1 MSEQDK
7 RYLMLVDDEQNI
19 LLALKRE
26 LHEWARERR
35 LDVIL
40 AQSAKEG
47 LSRLSEHGSAIEMII
62 SDLRMPEMKGSDFLL
77 EVRKSHPEVITL
89 LLTGFSETEEI
100 VKAVSAGI
108 FSYMLKPWDSAYLIG
123 EVTKAYDFRRT
134 KLENERQKE
143 RLVESLRYAGELQ
156 KAILKPNV
164 PASQGVEFRVTYR
177 PNPKELCSGDYYDVI
192 VAGPDRYLILMGD
205 ILASGV
211 QAAMIT
217 AILKA
222 VIYPEYVRNVV
233 GQALSPADF
242 LGWLNQR
249 MQFEFRMTNPVPI
262 SFFAG
267 LLDVRRQS
275 FVYANA
281 GFTHPLHVRAGAAA
295 PLPVSGSSLAVSRSV
310 MYPEQTVRVAPGE
323 TLLFHSPGLTNDV
336 SAPALNGVVAKE
348 SPGPDYHLRIL
359 KGVLAAGGAGEFEDD
374 VTVITAQL
382 QQP

>member
-1 MSEQDK
+1 MPDQDK

-26 LHEWARERR
+26 LHEWARERK
-35 LDVIL
+35 LDVLL

-47 LSRLSEHGSAIEMII
+47 IALLSEHGNAIEMII

-77 EVRKSHPEVITL
+77 AVRKTHPEVITL
-89 LLTGFSETEEI
+89 LLTGYSETEEI

-108 FSYMLKPWDSAYLIG
+108 FSYMLKPWDSSYLIG
-123 EVTKAYDFRRT
+123 EVTKAYDFRQA
-134 KLENERQKE
+134 KLENERQKA

-177 PNPKELCSGDYYDVI
+177 PNPQELCSGDYYDVI
-192 VAGPDRYLILMGD
+192 VAGPDRYLILLGD

-233 GQALSPADF
+233 GKPLSPADF

-262 SFFAG
+262 DFFAG
-267 LLDVRRQS
+267 VLDVRHQS

-281 GFTHPLHVRAGAAA
+281 GYTHPVHVKPAGPV
-295 PLPVSGSSLAVSRSV
+295 PLLVSGTSLAVSRSV
-310 MYPEQTVRVAPGE
+310 MYPEQSVRVAPGE
-323 TLLFHSPGLTNDV
+323 ALLFHSPGLLHDAQDSSLAAV
-336 SAPALNGVVAKE
+336 LSKE
-348 SPGPDYHLRIL
+348 GLGPDYHLRIL
-359 KGVLAAGGAGEFEDD
+359 KGLLASSGKPEFGDD
-374 VTVITAQL
+374 VTVITAL
-382 QQP
+382 L

>member
-1 MSEQDK
+1 MAERDK

-19 LLALKRE
+19 LFALKRE
-26 LHEWARERR
+26 LHEWARERK

-47 LSRLSEHGSAIEMII
+47 LARLSEHGAAIEMIV

-77 EVRKSHPEVITL
+77 EVRKAHPDIITL

-108 FSYMLKPWDSAYLIG
+108 FSYMLKPWDSSYLLG
-123 EVTKAYDFRRT
+123 EVTKAYDYRQT
-134 KLENERQKE
+134 KLENERQKT
-143 RLVESLRYAGELQ
+143 RLLESLRYAGELQ

-164 PASQGVEFRVTYR
+164 PVSQGVEFRVTYK
-177 PNPKELCSGDYYDVI
+177 PNPRDICSGDYYDVI
-192 VAGPDRYLILMGD
+192 VAGPDRYLILLGD

-211 QAAMIT
+211 QAAMVT

-233 GQALSPADF
+233 GQALSPSDF

-262 SFFAG
+262 SFFVG

-281 GFTHPLHVRAGAAA
+281 GFEHPFHVKEGVAAS
-295 PLPVSGSSLAVSRSV
+295 LPVSGSPLAVNRSV
-310 MYPEQTVRVAPGE
+310 MYPEQTVRMAQGE
-323 TLLFHSPGLTNDV
+323 TLFFHSPGLSGV
-336 SAPALNGVVAKE
+336 ASESVLSGILSKEAPGL
-348 SPGPDYHLRIL
+348 DYHLRVL
-359 KGVLAAGGAGEFEDD
+359 KAALASGGKTEFGDD

-382 QQP
+382 Q

>member
-1 MSEQDK
+1 MSEPGK

-26 LHEWARERR
+26 LHEWARERK

-40 AQSAKEG
+40 ARSANEG
-47 LSRLSEHGSAIEMII
+47 LSLLSEHGAAVEMIV

-77 EVRKSHPEVITL
+77 EVRKTYPDVITL

-108 FSYMLKPWDSAYLIG
+108 FSYMLKPWDSTYLVG
-123 EVTKAYDFRRT
+123 EVTKAYEYRQT
-134 KLENERQKE
+134 KLENERQKA

-164 PASQGVEFRVTYR
+164 PASQSVEFRVTYR

-192 VAGPDRYLILMGD
+192 VAGPDRYLVLLGD

-267 LLDVRRQS
+267 LLDVRHQS

-281 GFTHPLHVRAGAAA
+281 GYTHPCHVKAGVAT
-295 PLPVSGSSLAVSRSV
+295 PLPVSGSPLAVSRSI
-310 MYPEQTVRVAPGE
+310 MYPEQTVRVAQGE
-323 TLLFHSPGLTNDV
+323 TLFFHSSGLSSVVPGGSLTGV
-336 SAPALNGVVAKE
+336 LSKEAPGA
-348 SPGPDYHLRIL
+348 DYHLRVL
-359 KGVLAAGGAGEFEDD
+359 KAALAAGGKSEFDDD

-382 QQP
+382 Q